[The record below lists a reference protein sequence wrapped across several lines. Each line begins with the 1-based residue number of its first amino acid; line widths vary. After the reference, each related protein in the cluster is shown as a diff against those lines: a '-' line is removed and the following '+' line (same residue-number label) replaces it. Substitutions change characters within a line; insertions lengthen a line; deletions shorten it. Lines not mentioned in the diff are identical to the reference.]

1 MPRLQKRF
9 VSAGPFDNASYDS
22 LRKIAKANDFATVE
36 DMVGAM
42 VGDMVGD
49 DEPHIWKPIALD
61 KAHWDY
67 AVGRWGEE
75 DARVL
80 LDQVL
85 GEAIEA
91 EMTAKK

>member
-1 MPRLQKRF
+1 

-22 LRKIAKANDFATVE
+22 LRKLAKANECDTVE
-36 DMVGAM
+36 EFVTQL

-49 DEPHIWKPIALD
+49 EEPHVWKPIALD

-80 LDQVL
+80 LDQLL

-91 EMTAKK
+91 ERMAKK